1 MTDVRVETEPAPER
15 RRGGL
20 NLWLN
25 LALALLVAV
34 MLGAVVYFGYSVYR
48 DRQANFATSAAGRL
62 VGMLEGQVRK
72 NPNDVILR
80 VRLGE
85 ALGGMGKYSEATQQL
100 NAALKIEPK
109 HIGANL
115 DLGLVAV
122 AAKNPAAAES
132 YFKKVVELTEGSQYS
147 ALSSSREIALYN
159 LGLLANEKKRFDD
172 AAGFFKAALVIRKD
186 ASDTYYH
193 LGKALQGMGEIDGA
207 IQQLEIGVKFD
218 PGFAEA
224 HYFLG
229 QLYKQNKDDVNASYQ
244 FVRAAELAPEADPPR
259 EAVEAYGPAATWI
272 EKARKSLAAGTT
284 EDALNSILIARN
296 LDKKSFEA
304 AKLHG
309 EILVKRASL
318 KDALDVY
325 REAAALDP
333 KNAEVKAQI
342 ACSGAAGCG
351 AAQAASEEEV
361 QEVDYGLQSPMKFLS
376 SNPFSGGE
384 VDASTGT

>member
-1 MTDVRVETEPAPER
+1 
-15 RRGGL
+15 
-20 NLWLN
+20 
-25 LALALLVAV
+25 
-34 MLGAVVYFGYSVYR
+34 
-48 DRQANFATSAAGRL
+48 
-62 VGMLEGQVRK
+62 
-72 NPNDVILR
+72 
-80 VRLGE
+80 
-85 ALGGMGKYSEATQQL
+85 
-100 NAALKIEPK
+100 
-109 HIGANL
+109 
-115 DLGLVAV
+115 
-122 AAKNPAAAES
+122 
-132 YFKKVVELTEGSQYS
+132 
-147 ALSSSREIALYN
+147 
-159 LGLLANEKKRFDD
+159 
-172 AAGFFKAALVIRKD
+172 
-186 ASDTYYH
+186 
-193 LGKALQGMGEIDGA
+193 MGEIDGA

-325 REAAALDP
+325 RQAAALDP

-342 ACSGAAGCG
+342 LVLEPQVEALLKQ
-351 AAQAASEEEV
+351 QAKKKS
-361 QEVDYGLQSPMKFLS
+361 KK
-376 SNPFSGGE
+376 
-384 VDASTGT
+384 

>member
-1 MTDVRVETEPAPER
+1 
-15 RRGGL
+15 
-20 NLWLN
+20 
-25 LALALLVAV
+25 
-34 MLGAVVYFGYSVYR
+34 
-48 DRQANFATSAAGRL
+48 
-62 VGMLEGQVRK
+62 
-72 NPNDVILR
+72 
-80 VRLGE
+80 
-85 ALGGMGKYSEATQQL
+85 MGKYSEATEQL
-100 NAALKIEPK
+100 NAALKIDPK

-132 YFKKVVELTEGSQYS
+132 YFKKVVELTEGSQYA

-186 ASDTYYH
+186 ASDTYYQ
-193 LGKALQGMGEIDGA
+193 LAKALQGMGEIDGA

-272 EKARKSLAAGTT
+272 EKARKSLAGGST

-304 AKLHG
+304 AKLHA
-309 EILVKRASL
+309 EILVKRANL

-342 ACSGAAGCG
+342 VALEPQVAALLKQQ
-351 AAQAASEEEV
+351 APRRSPRSRPRAQAPDEV
-361 QEVDYGLQSPMKFLS
+361 SLEQPLLRRRS
-376 SNPFSGGE
+376 
-384 VDASTGT
+384 

>member
-25 LALALLVAV
+25 LALALLVAL

-48 DRQANFATSAAGRL
+48 DRQTNFATSAAGRL

-159 LGLLANEKKRFDD
+159 LGLLANEKKQFDD

-186 ASDTYYH
+186 ASDTYYQ
-193 LGKALQGMGEIDGA
+193 LAKALQGMGEIDGA

-229 QLYKQNKDDVNASYQ
+229 QLYKQNKDEVNASYQ

-272 EKARKSLAAGTT
+272 EKARKNLAGGST

-309 EILVKRASL
+309 EILVKRANL

-342 ACSGAAGCG
+342 LVLEPQVEALLKQ
-351 AAQAASEEEV
+351 QAKKKS
-361 QEVDYGLQSPMKFLS
+361 KK
-376 SNPFSGGE
+376 
-384 VDASTGT
+384 